1 MNTGRPKIT
10 LFLDIVSP
18 FAYIAYYILRHE
30 PVFKRCDITYV
41 PIFLGGLFKE
51 CGTAP
56 PLTIKN
62 KDKWINTERLR
73 WAKRFSIP
81 MQMDMP
87 PGFPPSTVTT
97 MRALAAVE
105 GGQATVGLFN
115 PQDELVHALDSLYTA
130 FWVHHTPVYMVDPL
144 AKTLAKAL
152 GQDQATVIMN
162 KTSLPEC
169 KALLAANTKLAFE
182 KGAFGLPWFS
192 CTNSSGE
199 EQGFWG
205 VDHLGQVL
213 EFLELEHPKSAT
225 WKALL

>member
-1 MNTGRPKIT
+1 MRFIVNSVEQRLHLPSRVRAQPKE
-10 LFLDIVSP
+10 LSSRCRGLWPLVNFHSQSP
-18 FAYIAYYILRHE
+18 FF
-30 PVFKRCDITYV
+30 VD
-41 PIFLGGLFKE
+41 
-51 CGTAP
+51 
-56 PLTIKN
+56 